1 MAARAEGELSFIN
14 NVELHIPVEFEDRKT
29 ALIQLDTG
37 ASYSQISSHF
47 AGLLKLKSHPS
58 LIGTSRL
65 GNGSLKY
72 DYLAVTPITLNGIR
86 SSLVLKVGPN
96 QPHLLGLDA
105 MIRFDLVI
113 DPVRATF
120 TQGAS
125 PINDQ
130 DHRFNFINLDAYM
143 ANLGIKNEDLIPVQD
158 LPNPKM
164 AYKALLEA
172 GTASS
177 VIDLGTSYQSC
188 ISSDFPGL
196 YLGRQ

>member
-1 MAARAEGELSFIN
+1 MTFVN
-14 NVELHIPVEFEDRKT
+14 NVELHIPVEFEDGKQ

-37 ASYSQISSHF
+37 ASYSQINSHF
-47 AGLLKLKSHPS
+47 AGLLKLKSHS
-58 LIGTSRL
+58 RLIGISRL

-72 DYLAVTPITLNGIR
+72 DYLAVAPITLNSIR
-86 SSLVLKVGPN
+86 SSLVLKIGPN

-105 MIRFDLVI
+105 MIRFDVVI
-113 DPVRATF
+113 DPVRAKF

-130 DHRFNFINLDAYM
+130 DHRFNFINLEAHM
-143 ANLGIKNEDLIPVQD
+143 ANLGIKKEDLIPIQD
-158 LPNPKM
+158 LPNPST
-164 AYKALLEA
+164 AYKTLLEA
-172 GTASS
+172 GTAST

-188 ISSDFPGL
+188 ESTHFPVL